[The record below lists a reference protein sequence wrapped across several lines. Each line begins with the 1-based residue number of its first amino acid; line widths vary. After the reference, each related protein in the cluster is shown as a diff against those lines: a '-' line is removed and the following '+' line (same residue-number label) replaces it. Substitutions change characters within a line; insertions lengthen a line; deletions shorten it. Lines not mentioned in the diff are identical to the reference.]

1 MSTLAHV
8 PPVQA
13 KEPETETD
21 RPSRR
26 AGDTPAPTLHR
37 AGNQNVQRL
46 AARDASR
53 PLLGV
58 RPAPGT
64 PNARVAAPERKPP
77 APAPRVRA
85 PATRPTD
92 PVRRAA
98 VVEPATPA
106 ATAPAP
112 GQVSPAPAVAADR
125 GVLEPPQT
133 APSVV
138 AETAAPVVPET
149 AIAPA
154 PGAGARAPAVPAADG
169 QRRGGRHAQAIQ
181 ADYASKERQATSIAS
196 NRRQQTTAVLGQVR
210 ASISGLLTSA
220 IAMFQS
226 IVLGQAAQLAGAA
239 TAAIATV
246 QSVISG
252 LVASLTARAIQV
264 TALVDALATNAVA
277 AVQARVAA
285 IGAQIAGLISS
296 VSLPD
301 IPGIVQ
307 IRARA
312 VAMLGQGTALVNQAL
327 ASALTV
333 VRAVTA
339 AGVQVVTSLLQM
351 SLAAATS
358 ALQGVGGAI
367 RSMIAS
373 AGAVLRNAVTL
384 VSTALRAV
392 LAVAVVPVLRRV
404 EVFIHARIDDAR
416 RLVVMQLQH
425 NRDQHLEVL
434 STSGTG
440 GGAGAGQSASPDDDL
455 VVADAVRV
463 STLIVTSFE
472 TVSGR
477 GLAATLSVIRGIG
490 GRIFAG
496 VVARLVAILA
506 RIRAV
511 VTRILD
517 GLVRLVAA
525 LVQVV
530 GIIIRTVG
538 EALQNVVDSVRGM
551 VQRPIDAVI
560 DFAVGAVT
568 RIREFIGSFVR
579 NLIAGLAD
587 IGSGLRGIL
596 GAFPPPTFSRGP
608 IIIKPPP
615 GPIVLPGLQTI
626 LLFFFVVGAIV
637 LFVAPTLMGTVTA
650 ILLALGITVAPWVV
664 VVIIGVVAVALVL
677 LVLFLLIVLIRFLRR
692 RGRGKRVIR
701 ATPSKVELGVGG
713 PDIRASA
720 TLTLGIPLFPPL
732 TWTVNPGSAPPVGVS
747 VIGSGRTVRVRAAHP
762 PHGTVTGG
770 ASFTVRAA
778 LSANPADFADTAAI
792 LLVQVL
798 EAHYNAVPALVPV
811 PSLIPGTPPANS
823 AEPNRNGIA
832 GNTAQ
837 VLTTTA
843 PAGRAIRLRF
853 RRSLGA
859 SLAGTTVRPGS
870 PTGDIGLRIA
880 EARTGALLDETMPS
894 TSGPAA
900 LMADLTVNAVPTR
913 VSALTFVGPT
923 AGRYGVRNRIGF
935 TPSDALHPPL
945 TRIVGE
951 LITHNR
957 DDFNVPPPNGAFN
970 PGFLLRLAV
979 PANRWVDQLFTPS
992 GIRNVAD
999 GRPAIDVNRFVGPG
1013 VPQLPRT
1020 LIYRQR
1026 FVYSSWQGAGTVISN
1041 VLADGQHIRSLIGA
1055 PGAFGFSTHHRFGG
1069 VASTPP
1075 AEPYLG
1081 PPLIVLTAIVA
1092 TPTALGATALAADG
1106 VATATV
1112 TASTTVAGRTVTW
1125 TVLSGGVT
1133 FTAGNPSIPPAPATL
1148 RAGLAAGTAR
1158 IRAADTIYGN
1168 RRADGNV
1175 TIAPVALRNMRAAQ
1189 ATVPPGTTT
1198 TTVSVDALPGGRVV
1212 DWTVDA
1218 TAAAAGVTVTPPRTG
1233 PAAPGVTVTVTRPA
1247 AFTGRVT
1254 VTATDSVLTRRSSKV
1269 RIRFN

>member
-1 MSTLAHV
+1 M
-8 PPVQA
+8 
-13 KEPETETD
+13 
-21 RPSRR
+21 
-26 AGDTPAPTLHR
+26 
-37 AGNQNVQRL
+37 
-46 AARDASR
+46 
-53 PLLGV
+53 
-58 RPAPGT
+58 
-64 PNARVAAPERKPP
+64 
-77 APAPRVRA
+77 
-85 PATRPTD
+85 
-92 PVRRAA
+92 
-98 VVEPATPA
+98 
-106 ATAPAP
+106 TAPAP
-112 GQVSPAPAVAADR
+112 GQVS
-125 GVLEPPQT
+125 T
-133 APSVV
+133 
-138 AETAAPVVPET
+138 APVVAAGQGALESPEPAPPVVAET

-154 PGAGARAPAVPAADG
+154 PGAAARAPAVPAADG
-169 QRRGGRHAQAIQ
+169 QRRGGRHAQAIE

-196 NRRQQTTAVLGQVR
+196 TRRQQTTAVLGQVR
-210 ASISGLLTSA
+210 ATISGLLTSA
-220 IAMFQS
+220 IAMFQG

-246 QSVISG
+246 QSVVAG
-252 LVASLTARAIQV
+252 LVASLTARAVQV
-264 TALVDALATNAVA
+264 TALVDALATTAIA
-277 AVQARVAA
+277 AVQSRVAA
-285 IGAQIAGLISS
+285 IGTQIAGLIGS

-301 IPGIVQ
+301 IPGIAE
-307 IRARA
+307 IRAQA
-312 VAMLGQGTALVNQAL
+312 VAMLGRGTALVNQAL
-327 ASALTV
+327 AKVLTV

-339 AGVQVVTSLLQM
+339 AGVQVVTSVLQI
-351 SLAAATS
+351 SLAAATN
-358 ALQGVGGAI
+358 ALRGVGGAI
-367 RSMIAS
+367 RHMIAT
-373 AGAVLRNAVTL
+373 AIAVLRNTVRLA
-384 VSTALRAV
+384 STAMRAV
-392 LAVAVVPVLRRV
+392 LAVAVAPVLRRV
-404 EVFIHARIDDAR
+404 ERFIHARIDDAR
-416 RLVVMQLQH
+416 RVVVRQLQQ

-434 STSGTG
+434 STGGTGG
-440 GGAGAGQSASPDDDL
+440 GGAGAGQPGDLDDDL
-455 VVADAVRV
+455 VLADAVRV

-472 TVSGR
+472 TVSAR
-477 GLAATLSVIRGIG
+477 GLAATLSVIRGVG

-496 VVARLVAILA
+496 VLARLVAILA
-506 RIRAV
+506 RIRSV

-517 GLVRLVAA
+517 GLVRLVANLA
-525 LVQVV
+525 LTV
-530 GIIIRTVG
+530 GSIIRTVG
-538 EALQNVVDSVRGM
+538 RALQNVVDSVRQL

-568 RIREFIGSFVR
+568 RIGEFIGSFVR
-579 NLIAGLAD
+579 NLVAGLAD
-587 IGSGLRGIL
+587 IGSALRGAV
-596 GAFPPPTFSRGP
+596 GVFTPPSLSGP

-615 GPIVLPGLQTI
+615 GPIVLPALQTI

-677 LVLFLLIVLIRFLRR
+677 LILVLLIVLIRFLRR
-692 RGRGKRVIR
+692 RGRGRRVIR
-701 ATPSKVELGVGG
+701 VTPSRLELGVGG

-720 TLTLGIPLFPPL
+720 SLTLGIPLFPPL
-732 TWTVNPGSAPPVGVS
+732 TWTVSPGSAPPVGVS
-747 VIGSGRTVRVRAAHP
+747 VIGAGRTVRVRAAHP

-778 LSANPADFADTAAI
+778 LAANPADFADTVAI

-798 EAHYNAVPALVPV
+798 EAHYNAVPALVAV
-811 PSLIPGTPPANS
+811 PSLVPGTPPANS

-832 GNTAQ
+832 GNSAQ
-837 VLTTTA
+837 VLATTA
-843 PAGRAIRLRF
+843 PAGRAIKLRF
-853 RRSLGA
+853 RRALGA
-859 SLAGTTVRPGS
+859 SLAGTAVRPGS
-870 PTGDIGLRIA
+870 PTGDLGLRIA

-913 VSALTFVGPT
+913 VSALNFAGPS
-923 AGRYGVRNRIGF
+923 ARRYGVVNEIVF
-935 TPSDALHPPL
+935 ATSDSLHPPL

-951 LITHNR
+951 LITGNR
-957 DDFNVPPPNGAFN
+957 DDFNVRPPNRGFN
-970 PGFLLRLAV
+970 PGFLLNLAV
-979 PANRWVDQLFTPS
+979 PANAWFDQLITTFNDF
-992 GIRNVAD
+992 NVAD

-1013 VPQLPRT
+1013 VPQLPRR

-1026 FVYSSWQGAGTVISN
+1026 FVYSSWQGAGTVTSD
-1041 VLADGQHIRSLIGA
+1041 VLADGQHIRSLVGT
-1055 PGAFGFSTHHRFGG
+1055 PGAFGFSSHHRFGG

-1112 TASTTVAGRTVTW
+1112 TATTTVAGRTVTW

-1133 FTAGNPSIPPAPATL
+1133 FTAGNPSIPPAAATL
-1148 RAGLAAGTAR
+1148 RAGLAAGRAR

-1175 TIAPVALRNMRAAQ
+1175 TVAPVALRNMRAAQ
-1189 ATVPPGTTT
+1189 PTVPPGTTT

-1218 TAAAAGVTVTPPRTG
+1218 AAAAAGVTVTPPRTG

-1254 VTATDSVLTRRSSKV
+1254 VTATDSVLTRRNAKV